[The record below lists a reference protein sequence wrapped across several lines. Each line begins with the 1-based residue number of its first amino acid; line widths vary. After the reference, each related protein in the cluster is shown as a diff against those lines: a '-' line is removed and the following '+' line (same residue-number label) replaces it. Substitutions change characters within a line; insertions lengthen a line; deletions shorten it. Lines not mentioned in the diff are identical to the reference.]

1 MSSRV
6 EQFKRVQISAE
17 CFCPNMI
24 ILPDNIDDIKLNK
37 HIDDFINLGQ
47 TIKHFIIVEP
57 DSIKILNVSMLEE
70 LLYNL
75 HNASLFLYTVLKN
88 NCFVDCDKTSII
100 TMFNKTRND
109 AFELF
114 KRKNSDYGDAFAI
127 YGIIGIIVRLGDKFE
142 RLSSLSKKKF
152 ESCVEESISDTIIDI
167 YNYTTMT
174 VMLIHENNES
184 IKMEEITHE
193 NLKSMNLA
201 KILNIKRY
209 VLQNY
214 YDSHNKINFFS
225 EKISIINEILEN
237 KCKHQWEIITD
248 EYCDGRT
255 PHKCKLCGL
264 HD

>member
-6 EQFKRVQISAE
+6 EKFKKVQISAE
-17 CFCPNMI
+17 CFSPNMI
-24 ILPDNIDDIKLNK
+24 DLPDNVNNIKINK
-37 HIDDFINLGQ
+37 HLNDFIILGQ
-47 TIKHFIIVEP
+47 TIKNFIIVEN
-57 DSIKILNVSMLEE
+57 DSIKILNINMLEE

-75 HNASLFLYTVLKN
+75 HNASLFLYTALIN
-88 NCFVDCDKTSII
+88 NCFVDCDKSKII
-100 TMFNKTRND
+100 ILFNKTRND
-109 AFELF
+109 AFNLF

-127 YGIIGIIVRLGDKFE
+127 YGIIGIVVRLGDKFE
-142 RLSSLSKKKF
+142 RLSCLSNKKF
-152 ESCVEESISDTIIDI
+152 ECCIDESINDTIIDI
-167 YNYTTMT
+167 YNYTTMA
-174 VMLIHENNES
+174 VMLIDENNKS

-201 KILNIKRY
+201 KILDIKRY

-214 YDSHNKINFFS
+214 YDSHNKINIFS
-225 EKISIINEILEN
+225 EKISIIDEILET
-237 KCKHQWEIITD
+237 KCKHQWEIISD